1 MNKSVALVTYARFPS
16 EMAYGIH
23 LIQIAKSFLENNLEV
38 NVYYPKTY
46 NLKTINIQPNEYYNL
61 NNEINFVEVKNI
73 DITSYKFYQLLPK
86 IFQKILYTINTFL
99 WTRSLMKVTKNEH
112 FVWST
117 NPNLIWSLRNHF
129 AILLYEKHGQA
140 KYIQK
145 ISISKLKKLKNAFL
159 ISITKKSQE
168 DLANSINKAL
178 YLPLGVD
185 NKTFKPISKTKNDQI
200 KIGYVGFLETH
211 GVDKGVSKA
220 VKEILKLQKEMD
232 FSTTIAGGPKYKI
245 DEIRNLVSGN
255 LNNNFEILD
264 FIPHKDVP
272 NIISN
277 FDIGIVPYPNNQHMN
292 LYASPMKIFEL
303 ASCGVPILASNIE
316 GHLNLNEFEL
326 GIFYYQHDDFNDFR
340 EKLSILLKDES
351 LRRDLKNKSLKNIKQ
366 LSFENRTKIILSCVR
381 SSIG

>member
-23 LIQIAKSFLENNLEV
+23 LIQIAKGFLENNLEV

-86 IFQKILYTINTFL
+86 MFQKVFYTVNTFL
-99 WTRSLMKVTKNEH
+99 WTRNLMKVTKNEH

-159 ISITKKSQE
+159 ISITKKSHE
-168 DLANSINKAL
+168 DLANSINPAL

-185 NKTFKPISKTKNDQI
+185 NKTFKPRNKTKNEQI
-200 KIGYVGFLETH
+200 KVGYVGFLETH

-220 VKEILKLQKEMD
+220 VKEILKLQKEIE
-232 FSTTIAGGPKYKI
+232 FSTTIAGGPEYKI
-245 DEIRNLVSGN
+245 NEIRNLVSSDP
-255 LNNNFEILD
+255 NNNFEISD

-272 NIISN
+272 SIISN

-351 LRRDLKNKSLKNIKQ
+351 LRIDLKNKSLKNIKQ